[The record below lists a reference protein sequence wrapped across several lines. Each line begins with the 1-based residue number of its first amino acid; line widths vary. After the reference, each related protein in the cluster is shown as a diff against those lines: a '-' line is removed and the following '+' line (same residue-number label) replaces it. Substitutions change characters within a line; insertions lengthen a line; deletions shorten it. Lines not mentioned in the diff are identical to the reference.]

1 MWQPG
6 WEGSLGENCLVSQT
20 CPTLCNTLDCS
31 LPGSSVHEVSQQEH
45 WSGLSFPTPGGL
57 PDPGI
62 EPRSCALQVNSLPSE
77 PPGKPLGGEWIHV
90 CVWLSPFA
98 VHLKLSQHC

>member
-1 MWQPG
+1 M
-6 WEGSLGENCLVSQT
+6 LVSQS
-20 CPTLCNTLDCS
+20 CPTLCNTMDCS
-31 LPGSSVHEVSQQEH
+31 LPGSSVHEVSQQEY

-62 EPRSCALQVNSLPSE
+62 EPRSCALQVNSLPSD

-90 CVWLSPFA
+90 CVWLKTITALLIGYIP
-98 VHLKLSQHC
+98 K